1 MNKPDFIREHI
12 PLAPL
17 TTLHI
22 GGAARF
28 YADITDESALFAALA
43 FAQDLP
49 LLILGGGSNVV
60 IADTGF
66 AGLVLR
72 IVPRGLHAQ
81 AGAKLT
87 VAAGEP
93 WDDFVA
99 HCVAQN
105 LAGLETLSGIPGLV
119 GGTPIQNVG
128 AYGQEVS
135 TTIQTVRAFDRAA
148 QRFVNLSNAECGFAY
163 RQSIFNTT
171 QRERYIVMA
180 VTFALQPGGTATWHY
195 PDLQKHFSSQPTLPE
210 VRQAV
215 LAIRRRKGM
224 VIDESD
230 SDTRS
235 AGSFFKNPILS
246 SDEFAALNERAV
258 NVPHYPTGNQFKVPA
273 AWLIERAGFPKG
285 FTAGHVAISTK
296 HSLALVNRGGAT
308 ATELIALMRQIQDGV
323 EKRFGIR
330 LQPEPVFIGFA
341 T

>member
-28 YADITDESALFAALA
+28 YADIADESALLAALT

-49 LLILGGGSNVV
+49 LVILGGGSNVV

-72 IVPRGLHAQ
+72 IVPLGLHTEAPTTIT
-81 AGAKLT
+81 A
-87 VAAGEP
+87 AAGEP

-99 HCVAQN
+99 HCVKQN
-105 LAGLETLSGIPGLV
+105 LAGLETLSGIPGFV

-135 TTIQTVRAFDRAA
+135 TAIQTVRAFDRAA

-171 QRERYIVMA
+171 ARERYIVMA
-180 VTFALQPGGTATWHY
+180 VTFALQPDGAATWHY
-195 PDLQKHFSSQPTLPE
+195 PDLQKRFSTQPSLHE
-210 VRQAV
+210 VRAAV
-215 LAIRRRKGM
+215 LDIRRRKGM

-230 SDTRS
+230 TDTRS

-246 SDEFAALNERAV
+246 SDEFAALNERAT
-258 NVPHYPTGNQFKVPA
+258 NVPHYPATNKFKVPA
-273 AWLIERAGFPKG
+273 AWLIEQAGFPKG
-285 FTAGHVAISTK
+285 FTAGRVAISTK

-323 EKRFGIR
+323 EERFGIR
-330 LQPEPVFIGFA
+330 LQPEPVFIGFV